1 MIPFINKTDVILKPA
16 LIETV
21 TPITPVKAISDSL
34 QSQVFSQG
42 KKFLATVESQLP
54 NGNSKVLVAGQQLQ
68 MRLPENIRPG
78 DKMTL
83 AVIAREPQLKFLL
96 QNDAS
101 LNATKNSS
109 GTSNASNTPAI
120 LNSSNSNTFNSL
132 NNSRISTAY
141 SNNFNTASTSSI
153 STTGRFLGSL
163 TQDSTKATTTQPL
176 TSSTPV
182 LSNPPTNNV
191 ETPVLLQKA
200 LSQSGLFYESHQAQW
215 VDGKK
220 TLAQLQ
226 QEPQGKLSPATTNA
240 ATVTSTAALL
250 NAETPVNIQSLPLVQ
265 HQLTTLDSGQIIW
278 RGEIW
283 PEQIMDWDIT
293 EHTHDENEQDPD
305 ESSPQWQ
312 TQLRLTLPNLGEIT
326 ATLIFSSEDV
336 RIKLHAPATETVE
349 LLKNNQPPLATALE
363 SAGLSIK
370 ALEIHADTEK

>member
-1 MIPFINKTDVILKPA
+1 
-16 LIETV
+16 
-21 TPITPVKAISDSL
+21 
-34 QSQVFSQG
+34 
-42 KKFLATVESQLP
+42 
-54 NGNSKVLVAGQQLQ
+54 

-83 AVIAREPQLKFLL
+83 VVIAREPQLKFLL

-120 LNSSNSNTFNSL
+120 LGSSNSNTFNSL

-141 SNNFNTASTSSI
+141 SNNFNSASTSSI
-153 STTGRFLGSL
+153 STTGRILGSL

-215 VDGKK
+215 VNGKK
-220 TLAQLQ
+220 TLTQLQ
-226 QEPQGKLSPATTNA
+226 QEHQGKLSAATTNA
-240 ATVTSTAALL
+240 ATATSTAALL
-250 NAETPVNIQSLPLVQ
+250 NAETPVNTQSLPLVQ
-265 HQLTTLDSGQIIW
+265 HQLTTLDSGQILW

-283 PEQIMDWDIT
+283 PEQLMDWDIT
-293 EHTHDENEQDPD
+293 EHSHDENEQNTD
-305 ESSPQWQ
+305 EPPQWQ

-326 ATLIFSSEDV
+326 ATLMFSSEDV
-336 RIKLHAPATETVE
+336 LIKLHAPATETIE
-349 LLKNNQPPLATALE
+349 LLKNNQSPLTTALE
-363 SAGLSIK
+363 SAGLRIK
-370 ALEIHADTEK
+370 ALEIHAADTEK

>member
-16 LIETV
+16 VIETV

-42 KKFLATVESQLP
+42 KKFIATVEAQLP

-96 QNDAS
+96 QNNAS
-101 LNATKNSS
+101 LNTTKNSS
-109 GTSNASNTPAI
+109 G
-120 LNSSNSNTFNSL
+120 
-132 NNSRISTAY
+132 
-141 SNNFNTASTSSI
+141 TSSI
-153 STTGRFLGSL
+153 STTGRILGSL

-215 VDGKK
+215 VNGKK

-226 QEPQGKLSPATTNA
+226 QEPQGN
-240 ATVTSTAALL
+240 
-250 NAETPVNIQSLPLVQ
+250 
-265 HQLTTLDSGQIIW
+265 
-278 RGEIW
+278 
-283 PEQIMDWDIT
+283 
-293 EHTHDENEQDPD
+293 
-305 ESSPQWQ
+305 
-312 TQLRLTLPNLGEIT
+312 
-326 ATLIFSSEDV
+326 
-336 RIKLHAPATETVE
+336 
-349 LLKNNQPPLATALE
+349 
-363 SAGLSIK
+363 
-370 ALEIHADTEK
+370 